1 MDELNTFH
9 KTLSNALHS
18 ESLRDH
24 TYGFCA
30 FRGDTVDIRGD
41 CLKYSRCGGDSI
53 RLEGAGYSI
62 MVKIKI
68 T

>member
-1 MDELNTFH
+1 MDKLNTFH

-30 FRGDTVDIRGD
+30 FRGNTADTWGD
-41 CLKYSRCGGDSI
+41 FLKYSRCGGGSI
-53 RLEGAGYSI
+53 GLEGAGYSI